1 MNAVALCGAHSVVVA
16 HFISI
21 SISTSQHRVLNL
33 IQASQSVNLY
43 RTIVTKFSDDVS
55 STALACSVLTS
66 CKPDRLCLT
75 PHWAQFVRVD
85 SVSEMSHHAAVE
97 LLCMS
102 RLQWAQYSKGWDL
115 VPGCWWCLCR
125 LRVQWPP
132 QMQRLHAQ
140 YVVAE
145 LICKAVTCSINAVQM
160 LHIMQ
165 VGRAAAHG
173 VVLNNGFDGSPRR
186 TLL

>member
-43 RTIVTKFSDDVS
+43 RTIVTKVGHDVS

-75 PHWAQFVRVD
+75 PHCAQFVRVD
-85 SVSEMSHHAAVE
+85 SVSKMSHHAAVE

-102 RLQWAQYSKGWDL
+102 RLQLAQYSKGWDL

-125 LRVQWPP
+125 LRVQWL
-132 QMQRLHAQ
+132 LHAQ

-145 LICKAVTCSINAVQM
+145 FICKAVTCSINAVQM
-160 LHIMQ
+160 LHIKQ

-173 VVLNNGFDGSPRR
+173 VVLNTGFDESPGR
-186 TLL
+186 TLV